1 MAVLIK
7 KNCDQQTLKVSRDLK
22 KRKRNG
28 ERNNFKFHIGRLR
41 GKYKQW
47 RNGRDEQMVG
57 KEVRPTL
64 QRFTIKIFS
73 SYVEKHDIS

>member
-47 RNGRDEQMVG
+47 RNGRDEQMGILRIKCIASVSEASTRFCKENELVG
-57 KEVRPTL
+57 
-64 QRFTIKIFS
+64 
-73 SYVEKHDIS
+73 